1 MESSGVAG
9 QLDMASG
16 GRQTIFFDLRGNEVS
31 MNGVSL
37 LNGVTMKL
45 FFNLVL
51 AFALWSIPACAS
63 ANSQMSTPSPVPP
76 QGSEI
81 LGVFQGNTPCSAQA
95 RPLPQI
101 PSDADCEQM
110 IWSLVL
116 YQDPQTKAPTTYQL
130 NSAYGLPKQGTNDL
144 VGGGT
149 PISMEGKWTIM
160 TGTKPDPDAIVYQIN
175 PDDPQTTV
183 SFLKVNENLLHVLSS
198 EKTLLVG
205 NGAWSYTLNRM
216 DNQSR
221 TQLADPSSFPEP
233 PTRPPM
239 PPMPEGSSVFG
250 VFDGRTPCHELVV
263 EFTQFPS
270 SPGCLKIKWRLTLY
284 QDAATSAPS
293 TYLYMGT
300 STYREGSWEIVHDME
315 GDPDA
320 SIYQLNLDDGQP
332 PVSFLRVDENHL
344 YLLDRDVNLLVGNEL
359 FSYTL
364 SRVDPDIQ

>member
-1 MESSGVAG
+1 
-9 QLDMASG
+9 
-16 GRQTIFFDLRGNEVS
+16 
-31 MNGVSL
+31 
-37 LNGVTMKL
+37 MKL

-51 AFALWSIPACAS
+51 AFTLLSIPACANL
-63 ANSQMSTPSPVPP
+63 NSQMSTPSPVPP

-101 PSDADCEQM
+101 PSDTDCEQM

-130 NSAYGLPKQGTNDL
+130 NSAYGLPKPNTNDL

-149 PISMEGKWTIM
+149 SIVMDGTWTTT
-160 TGTKPDPDAIVYQIN
+160 TGTKTDPQATVYQIN
-175 PDDPQTTV
+175 PDDPQRTA
-183 SFLKVNENLLHVLSS
+183 SFLKVNEDLLHVLSS

-216 DNQSR
+216 DNQSPN
-221 TQLADPSSFPEP
+221 QLADPSSFPEP

-263 EFTQFPS
+263 EFTKVTSF
-270 SPGCLKIKWRLTLY
+270 PGCLKIKWRLTLY
-284 QDAATSAPS
+284 QDSATSAPS

-300 STYREGSWEIVHDME
+300 STYREGSWEIIHGMN
-315 GDPDA
+315 GDSGA
-320 SIYQLNLDDGQP
+320 VIYQLNLDDGQP
-332 PVSFLRVDENHL
+332 PVSFLSVDENHL
-344 YLLDRDVNLLVGNEL
+344 YLMDRDMNLLIGNEL

-364 SRVDPDIQ
+364 SRVDPNTQ